1 MNKIAIAL
9 IIVVLLVVYGLLG
22 MDYMRQG
29 SEQERLLSE
38 IEEVNQ
44 SREAL
49 PEASTDFSELLA
61 VVQANLAAEYETI
74 PTEVSSS
81 DVIDTILSL
90 AQEIDV
96 HAIPLI
102 TQPWMEQVIG
112 ENTYNVFRVN
122 VEIEGLFSQVR
133 EYVERLESGTF
144 TTLVVE
150 RLRIDI
156 AEEEAYAGGATPVVA
171 SLDLAVFT
179 QP

>member
-1 MNKIAIAL
+1 MNKIAITL

-49 PEASTDFSELLA
+49 PEASTAFAEMLA
-61 VVQANLAAEYETI
+61 VIQANLATEYETI
-74 PTEVSSS
+74 PSEVSSS

-90 AQEIDV
+90 AQEIGVDAV
-96 HAIPLI
+96 PLI
-102 TQPWMEQVIG
+102 TQPWMEQHIG
-112 ENTYNVFRVN
+112 ENAYNIFRIS

-133 EYVERLESGTF
+133 EFVGRLEGGTF
-144 TTLVVE
+144 STLVVE
-150 RLRIDI
+150 RLIIDI
-156 AEEEAYAGGATPVVA
+156 VDDEDYGGGATPVVA
-171 SLDLAVFT
+171 ILDLAVFT